1 MKIWATTFVVLFG
14 LVELYQWVQ
23 HFNWTITLPL
33 PVFILGGA
41 ALAIASNYDKRAGL
55 PFDLN
60 LEGLKAIANQA
71 TPSLQSSVANPVP
84 FSPPQPTQQPEL
96 PNFTPSTS
104 SPQSPRP
111 VSFTIQR
118 PKQSEPQ

>member
-41 ALAIASNYDKRAGL
+41 ALAIASNYDKRTGL
-55 PFDLN
+55 PFALKF
-60 LEGLKAIANQA
+60 EESKAIASPAPTVINPA
-71 TPSLQSSVANPVP
+71 QSGIPVQLNSAQKP
-84 FSPPQPTQQPEL
+84 LEPQL
-96 PNFTPSTS
+96 PNLKA
-104 SPQSPRP
+104 QSPRP
-111 VSFTIQR
+111 VSFTIRR
-118 PKQSEPQ
+118 PEPQE